1 MTFGALKIDE
11 MLYFIYCFIGESM
24 KDEVRM
30 ILLHVLFHRNREL
43 IIIKRVLR
51 SMNNSGVGLFHR
63 NGELIIKIVFC
74 FKKDIEKY

>member
-30 ILLHVLFHRNREL
+30 ILLHVLLTHSTSPVSAHSSRTSLKSSEGFTNNCMVQR
-43 IIIKRVLR
+43 IPSDR
-51 SMNNSGVGLFHR
+51 SF
-63 NGELIIKIVFC
+63 
-74 FKKDIEKY
+74 

>member
-30 ILLHVLFHRNREL
+30 ILLHVLLTLSQE
-43 IIIKRVLR
+43 
-51 SMNNSGVGLFHR
+51 
-63 NGELIIKIVFC
+63 
-74 FKKDIEKY
+74 